1 MGLSEDFE
9 LIFSSGTTIDLPVD
23 PEELLLLF
31 PDAPYV
37 EILELIQYYTLE
49 VNQLIPD
56 QDDRD
61 ELSAAIVEYI
71 KAAVA
76 CALSRLYDPTGLAG
90 GVGDAVFRLGDLS
103 VERRSSG
110 QGGGRSSVNRINAQT
125 WCELAAV
132 LREELIPGRTGAMM
146 KSVVR
151 SSKWCNP
158 MPCREIRE
166 KEDTPLTVFQDEFRG
181 PRW

>member
-9 LIFSSGTTIDLPVD
+9 LIFSSGTTIELPID

-37 EILELIQYYTLE
+37 EVLELIQYYTLE
-49 VNQLIPD
+49 V
-56 QDDRD
+56 D
-61 ELSAAIVEYI
+61 ELNDDDELTVVAVEYI

-76 CALSRLYDPTGLAG
+76 CALSRLYDPSGLAG

-110 QGGGRSSVNRINAQT
+110 QGGGRASINRTNAQT
-125 WCELAAV
+125 WCELAAA
-132 LREELIPGRTGAMM
+132 LREELLPGRTGAMM

-151 SSKWCNP
+151 SSRWANP
-158 MPCREIRE
+158 IPCRVVRE
-166 KEDTPLTVFQDEFRG
+166 KEDTPITVYQDEIYPGRY
-181 PRW
+181 